1 MSERVVGCGGVR
13 AVGCDVVWWGVAG
26 CDGAGCGG
34 EGRECRGGGSNERPS
49 ERQGAS
55 DKHRMR
61 LCVNARCVE
70 VSGYCVSYE
79 KTQHVHLAHTV
90 VRTK

>member
-1 MSERVVGCGGVR
+1 MVGCGGVWR
-13 AVGCDVVWWGVAG
+13 GAMGRGVGGREGNA
-26 CDGAGCGG
+26 
-34 EGRECRGGGSNERPS
+34 EGRDPTS

-61 LCVNARCVE
+61 PCVHARCVE

-79 KTQHVHLAHTV
+79 KTENVHLDI
-90 VRTK
+90 RL